1 MNRIGL
7 GMLVAL
13 SGLLWAGPTRG
24 DLVAHWPLDASGEDV
39 AASFDGA
46 ASGGVTFGV
55 AGASA
60 FSGTAAS
67 FANGVVDVPFAPE
80 LNPESFTIAL
90 WARSTGADCE
100 FCSGRSL
107 VNCNITPLLA
117 PRRSKPVPVLNIGRR
132 RLTPNLEQVTCRE
145 PRVTPIN
152 SAISSRLFPLSTRFL
167 ICWILSG
174 VNFVCLPRGSTWA
187 VSSAVISG
195 PSVHLFSVHLFC
207 PRYICDYSLCCGPD
221 LLAAFAQEDASE

>member
-1 MNRIGL
+1 G
-7 GMLVAL
+7 V
-13 SGLLWAGPTRG
+13 WAC
-24 DLVAHWPLDASGEDV
+24 
-39 AASFDGA
+39 
-46 ASGGVTFGV
+46 
-55 AGASA
+55 
-60 FSGTAAS
+60 
-67 FANGVVDVPFAPE
+67 
-80 LNPESFTIAL
+80 
-90 WARSTGADCE
+90 STGADCE

-117 PRRSKPVPVLNIGRR
+117 PRRSKPVPLLNIGRR

-152 SAISSRLFPLSTRFL
+152 SAISSRLFPLSTRFR

-207 PRYICDYSLCCGPD
+207 PATPAIIPFVVAPTAQPPCWAARKKTPRGQPGRRRQGHVRHFVRSPNRLWRTCRKSALFPHCCRIATLFLSSLDAALPF
-221 LLAAFAQEDASE
+221 LACSIRARRCFRISDKKNIVSDKCHKLSFYFLHV